1 LTPRRSPGREAQGG
15 WAEVRVVTS
24 SDAAE
29 AVAAILWG
37 LGVAG
42 VVETRG
48 ALDTVVLRCYLPAA
62 RARPSSLRRLRQ
74 RVRGLRRHGLQ
85 PGRSAVTARSVPAV
99 RWARAARR
107 AVRPFHLGRL
117 TVAPTWARVAAR
129 PGRIVL
135 RIDPGMAFG
144 SGAHPSTRLCLRAL
158 LHCLPAYRCRA
169 VIDVGTGSGILAI
182 AAARLG
188 ASRVWARD
196 VDPVAVSVARE
207 NVRANDVVRTI
218 RLVRGRGLGPTPL
231 RAGMIVANLIAETV
245 AALLPAVRS
254 RLEAGGMF
262 VGSGIVADRLPEVL
276 AAAGAN
282 GLSVLEV
289 LTSAEWRAV
298 ILTAKPGAAAAEHSS
313 LVIPRKPAT
322 I

>member
-1 LTPRRSPGREAQGG
+1 M
-15 WAEVRVVTS
+15 RVVTS
-24 SDAAE
+24 SNASE
-29 AVAAILWG
+29 AVAAILWD

-48 ALDTVVLRCYLPAA
+48 ALDTVVLRCYLPDASA
-62 RARPSSLRRLRQ
+62 RASTLRRLRQ
-74 RVRGLRRHGLQ
+74 RVRGLWRHGLQ
-85 PGRSAVTARSVPAV
+85 PGRSAVTARAMPAAG
-99 RWARAARR
+99 WTRAVRR

-129 PGRIVL
+129 PGRVVL

-144 SGAHPSTRLCLRAL
+144 SGTHPSTRLCLRAL

-196 VDPVAVSVARE
+196 VDPIAVGVARE
-207 NVRANDVVRTI
+207 NVRVNDVVRTI
-218 RLVRGRGLGPTPL
+218 HLVRGRGLGPTPL
-231 RAGMIVANLIAETV
+231 RAGVIVANLIAETV

-254 RLEAGGMF
+254 RLECGGMF

-276 AAAGAN
+276 AAADAN
-282 GLSVLEV
+282 GLSVVEV

-298 ILTAKPGAAAAEHSS
+298 ILTAT
-313 LVIPRKPAT
+313 PARSRRERRLL
-322 I
+322 